1 MEKVNKLGLGSVGM
15 VGTQMAPVIQ
25 QVSELPVSELMKAVT
40 QIAIAIA
47 TIVSLFRKQRKVE

>member
-1 MEKVNKLGLGSVGM
+1 MEKLNKLGIGAVGM
-15 VGTQMAPVIQ
+15 VGTEMAPAIQ

-47 TIVSLFRKQRKVE
+47 TILSLFRKQRKVE

>member
-1 MEKVNKLGLGSVGM
+1 MEKLNKLGIGAVGM
-15 VGTQMAPVIQ
+15 VGTEMAPVIQ

-47 TIVSLFRKQRKVE
+47 TILSLFRKQRKVE

>member
-1 MEKVNKLGLGSVGM
+1 MEKLNKLGIGAVGM
-15 VGTQMAPVIQ
+15 VGAEMAPVIQ

-47 TIVSLFRKQRKVE
+47 TILSLFRKQRKVE